1 MLIVN
6 LLINYILTDPL
17 SKELYFLLIEMAIMF
32 CVGWFIMNCYDVND
46 EDYFN
51 NSVQSVN
58 VNVIC
63 KATYSYEVR
72 FACIT

>member
-17 SKELYFLLIEMAIMF
+17 SKELYFVLIEMAIKF
-32 CVGWFIMNCYDVND
+32 CVGWFIMNCFDVNV

-51 NSVQSVN
+51 NSV
-58 VNVIC
+58 
-63 KATYSYEVR
+63 
-72 FACIT
+72 